1 MARSLLNCFSTLPGG
16 ARNRAGFTINKTKST
31 NMKSKPMKSLLAKSA
46 AIIAACAALTSA
58 QAGTTGGKIIAPT
71 VEPEVDD
78 SLGMEAAI
86 GYDSRYYF
94 RGLWFSNHNVW
105 TNISSSVPLTE
116 ALTLDMFGYYTDT
129 ATSLNYSEL
138 DLGASLTY
146 DAGFAS
152 VSLGYTWFY
161 FFNGFFGDGIGQ
173 DYAHEAFLSTT
184 VPLGPINFNAV
195 YAYDFF
201 INASYAQVGLDSEI
215 PVTDWL
221 SIVPAAVIG
230 YSIDGYYTFG
240 TASNAFTH
248 VGLNISF
255 PITLSKTATL
265 TPYIAANFSMEGR
278 EDLNTIEGADEVF
291 GGVALSVTF

>member
-1 MARSLLNCFSTLPGG
+1 
-16 ARNRAGFTINKTKST
+16 
-31 NMKSKPMKSLLAKSA
+31 MKSKSMKSLISKSA
-46 AIIAACAALTSA
+46 VLIAACAALSA
-58 QAGTTGGKIIAPT
+58 QAGTTGGKTIAPV

-78 SLGMEAAI
+78 SLGMKATI

-105 TNISSSVPLTE
+105 TNLAASVPLTDK
-116 ALTLDMFGYYTDT
+116 LTFDTFGYYTDS

-138 DLGASLTY
+138 DVGASLTY
-146 DAGFAS
+146 DAGFAKFS
-152 VSLGYTWFY
+152 AGYTWFY

-173 DYAHEAFLSTT
+173 DYAHEAFVSTV
-184 VPLGPINFNAV
+184 VPLGPVNLSAL
-195 YAYDFF
+195 YAYDFY
-201 INASYAQVGLDSEI
+201 ISASYAQVGLDTTI

-230 YSIDGYYTFG
+230 YGIDGYYTFG
-240 TASNAFTH
+240 TAGSAWNH
-248 VGLNISF
+248 VGLNVSF

-278 EDLNTIEGADEVF
+278 EDLNTIEGSDEVF
-291 GGVALSVTF
+291 GGVSLSITF

>member
-1 MARSLLNCFSTLPGG
+1 MFEKALVSRVNIHPMQPNIMKTTTL
-16 ARNRAGFTINKTKST
+16 K
-31 NMKSKPMKSLLAKSA
+31 KSLLKSA
-46 AIIAACAALTSA
+46 AVLSACVALTSH
-58 QAGTTGGKIIAPT
+58 AGTTGGKVTAPV
-71 VEPEVDD
+71 VEPVVDD
-78 SLGMEAAI
+78 SLGMEASI

-105 TNISSSVPLTE
+105 TNISASVPLNE
-116 ALTLDMFGYYTDT
+116 KLTFDVFGYYTDS
-129 ATSLNYSEL
+129 ATTLNYSEL
-138 DLGASLTY
+138 DLGASLSY

-152 VSLGYTWFY
+152 FSVGYTWFY

-173 DYAHEAFLSTT
+173 DYAHEAFISST
-184 VPLGPINFNAV
+184 VPIGPVNLTAM

-201 INASYAQVGLDSEI
+201 ISASYAQVGLDTEI
-215 PVTDWL
+215 KVTDWL

-230 YSIDGYYTFG
+230 YGIDGYYTFG
-240 TASNAFTH
+240 TAGSAWNH
-248 VGLNISF
+248 VGLNVSF

-291 GGVALSVTF
+291 GGVSLTISF

>member
-1 MARSLLNCFSTLPGG
+1 
-16 ARNRAGFTINKTKST
+16 
-31 NMKSKPMKSLLAKSA
+31 MKSLISKSA
-46 AIIAACAALTSA
+46 LLLAACVALNA
-58 QAGTTGGKIIAPT
+58 QAGTTGGKTVAPV

-78 SLGMEAAI
+78 SLGFEAAI

-105 TNISSSVPLTE
+105 TNISTSVTLTD
-116 ALTLDMFGYYTDT
+116 ALSLDVFGYYTDT

-138 DLGASLTY
+138 DLGTSLTY

-152 VSLGYTWFY
+152 FSLGYTWFY

-173 DYAHEAFLSTT
+173 DYAHEAALTTT
-184 VPLGPINFNAV
+184 VPLGPVNLTAI

-201 INASYAQVGLDSEI
+201 IGESYAQLGLDTEI
-215 PVTDWL
+215 KVTEWL

-230 YSIDGYYTFG
+230 YSIGEYYTFG

-248 VGLNISF
+248 VGLNLSF

-265 TPYIAANFSMEGR
+265 TPYVAANFSLEGR

-291 GGVALSVTF
+291 GGVSLSVTF

>member
-1 MARSLLNCFSTLPGG
+1 MKRKTMTSLIT
-16 ARNRAGFTINKTKST
+16 
-31 NMKSKPMKSLLAKSA
+31 KSA
-46 AIIAACAALTSA
+46 AVLAACVALNA
-58 QAGTTGGKIIAPT
+58 QAGSDAKVVAPT
-71 VEPEVDD
+71 VTPEVDD
-78 SLGMEAAI
+78 SLGFEASI

-105 TNISSSVPLTE
+105 TSISTSIPVNEKLTF
-116 ALTLDMFGYYTDT
+116 DMFGYYTDT

-152 VSLGYTWFY
+152 FSVGYTWFY

-173 DYAHEAFLSTT
+173 DYAHEAFISSTI
-184 VPLGPINFNAV
+184 PLGPVNLSLL

-201 INASYAQVGLDSEI
+201 ISASYAEAKLDSEI

-230 YSIDGYYTFG
+230 YGIDGYYTFG
-240 TASNAFTH
+240 TAGSAWNH
-248 VGLNISF
+248 VGLNVSF

-265 TPYIAANFSMEGR
+265 TPYVAANFSMEGR

-291 GGVALSVTF
+291 GGVSLTISF